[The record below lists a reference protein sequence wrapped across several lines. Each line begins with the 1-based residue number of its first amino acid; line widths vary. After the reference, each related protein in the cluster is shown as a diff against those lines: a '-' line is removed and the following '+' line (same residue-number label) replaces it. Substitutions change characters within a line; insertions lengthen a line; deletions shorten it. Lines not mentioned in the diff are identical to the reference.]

1 MVMRM
6 KHALEQDGELCKM
19 CQYSRYDEPIP
30 HHVEFECIKGFWLC
44 WDDEQEAED
53 CEYFKA
59 DKWRDND
66 D

>member
-1 MVMRM
+1 M
-6 KHALEQDGELCKM
+6 KRELDHDGELCRM
-19 CQYSRYDEPIP
+19 CQHSRYDEPIP
-30 HHVEFECIKGFWLC
+30 HHVEFDCVKGFWLM
-44 WDDEQEAED
+44 WDDEEEAED